1 MLSLREFGMSFLVY
15 YLGVGSK
22 VMNKIRNSILLALA
36 MFSSFLWSQGMHYF
50 SIEKMRKD
58 VRENYAQVVEGYQ
71 CAAKQLIEINNH
83 KGGEALAASFEAYQK
98 LLETLDKGA
107 TQDKIKELTYKNLV
121 LYSEIQ
127 KATRKENKDITFSM
141 TCLGFGFHFQGISMD
156 AGNEPL

>member
-1 MLSLREFGMSFLVY
+1 MDKIKNSTLFILV
-15 YLGVGSK
+15 
-22 VMNKIRNSILLALA
+22 I
-36 MFSSFLWSQGMHYF
+36 FSSSLWAQGMHYF

-58 VRENYAQVVEGYQ
+58 VRENYAQVIDGYK
-71 CAAKQLIEINNH
+71 CAAKKMMETNNN

-107 TQDKIKELTYKNLV
+107 PKNTIKELTYKNVV
-121 LYSEIQ
+121 LYSEIE
-127 KATRKENKDITFSM
+127 KAASKERDDITFSM